1 MDSNLQGG
9 INPTMLRRRV
19 RTAGARFFH
28 FHYQFTEKM
37 VLVTSNE

>member
-9 INPTMLRRRV
+9 INPSMLRRRV
-19 RTAGARFFH
+19 RTAAARLFH
-28 FHYQFTEKM
+28 FPYQYTEKM